1 MIDLLLINSVYFV
14 WLLVPLV
21 PAVVLYLIFPTALV
35 ETQWKVSGVA
45 VKASGATGLYLA
57 IIALSYVKFLSP
69 SLEYAKSL
77 RPPYWTVEAPIT
89 FLDAD
94 NHDIVP
100 TTSSREQITVQPFA
114 YDFKQTDPKS
124 YLVTLRFS
132 ELNADTDS
140 IRLIFP
146 EGMGYIPLKGL
157 MKDSNTDSL
166 LKIVNLTKEPPFK
179 IQPPVKGGQNQ
190 PSIAGP
196 SRKLER
202 SLETNDLQATAK

>member
-35 ETQWKVSGVA
+35 ETQWNVSGVA

-57 IIALSYVKFLSP
+57 IIGLSYVKFLSP
-69 SLEYAKSL
+69 SLEYVKTL
-77 RPPYWTVEAPIT
+77 RPPYWTVDAPIT
-89 FLDAD
+89 FLDAE
-94 NHDIVP
+94 NHGIVP
-100 TTSSREQITVQPFA
+100 TTNSAEQIRVQPYA
-114 YDFKQTDPKS
+114 YEFRQTDAKS

-132 ELNADTDS
+132 ELNGDTES

-146 EGMGYIPLKGL
+146 EGEGYIHLKDL
-157 MKDSNTDSL
+157 MTASNTYPL
-166 LKIVNLTKEPPFK
+166 LKRINLTKEPPIK
-179 IQPPVKGGQNQ
+179 IQPPLKGGQNQ
-190 PSIAGP
+190 PLIAAP

-202 SLETNDLQATAK
+202 SLETNDLQAAAK

>member
-1 MIDLLLINSVYFV
+1 MIEMLLINSVYFV

-57 IIALSYVKFLSP
+57 IIGLSYVKFLSP
-69 SLEYAKSL
+69 SLEYAKNL

-89 FLDAD
+89 FLDSE

-100 TTSSREQITVQPFA
+100 TTNSPEQIRVQPYA
-114 YDFKQTDPKS
+114 YDFRQTDAKS

-132 ELNADTDS
+132 ELNGDTES

-146 EGMGYIPLKGL
+146 EGVGYIHLKDL
-157 MKDSNTDSL
+157 MSNSNTYPL
-166 LKIVNLTKEPPFK
+166 LKKINLTKEPPIK
-179 IQPPVKGGQNQ
+179 IQPPLKGGQNQ
-190 PSIAGP
+190 PAVAGP
-196 SRKLER
+196 SPKSQR
-202 SLETNDLQATAK
+202 SLETNDLQAAAK